1 EGAADLADG
10 GDVGA
15 GELLFQQGLDLA
27 VFEHGLRSVRLGLVV
42 VVNHFLEAPGAAQ
55 EQLLGLVLL
64 LGLEGVGGLVL
75 EGAAPVV
82 EGRRHG
88 AVLGGDLL
96 ADGGDQLGGAA
107 DGLDITLSAGPVD
120 IEFFGAYTGFIVSDS
135 NPYNFS
141 RQDIS
146 DGAKRLFAGLSCGMD
161 LGSGWVVTLN
171 GLLQRDRGDI
181 EASRYDTAHLSLGL
195 EAQFSPAVTM
205 LVEGAVEGGEGP
217 ESTGTSMRD
226 ISAWAVTFRMQFAL
240 LDESESAF
248 AIDAAMATGSDNRYE
263 STPGGID
270 GDGKDTQFST
280 FGTYS
285 TGFAF
290 EPDLSNLIYGAL
302 SFTTLPFSKG
312 SMFGRSSFTL
322 KSLVYFKAD
331 KAGPTSELATTDTL
345 NNPDSVFLGFAVDAT
360 WAWRVVSDLSLV
372 FAAGIFK
379 PGTAYTDRTLQSL
392 IQTTLVFAF

>member
-1 EGAADLADG
+1 
-10 GDVGA
+10 
-15 GELLFQQGLDLA
+15 
-27 VFEHGLRSVRLGLVV
+27 
-42 VVNHFLEAPGAAQ
+42 
-55 EQLLGLVLL
+55 
-64 LGLEGVGGLVL
+64 
-75 EGAAPVV
+75 
-82 EGRRHG
+82 
-88 AVLGGDLL
+88 
-96 ADGGDQLGGAA
+96 
-107 DGLDITLSAGPVD
+107 
-120 IEFFGAYTGFIVSDS
+120 
-135 NPYNFS
+135 
-141 RQDIS
+141 
-146 DGAKRLFAGLSCGMD
+146 
-161 LGSGWVVTLN
+161 
-171 GLLQRDRGDI
+171 
-181 EASRYDTAHLSLGL
+181 
-195 EAQFSPAVTM
+195 
-205 LVEGAVEGGEGP
+205 
-217 ESTGTSMRD
+217 MRD